1 MRLPAIQ
8 GLIRRRILV
17 SWNVDPEAV
26 RRLLPAPLEPKLAH
40 GRAIVGVCLIRLEE
54 VRPRGLARFVGLSSE
69 NAAHRIAV
77 TWEDERGAHEGVFI
91 ARRDTGSLLN
101 SLAGGRVFP
110 GEHRPATFDVRDE
123 EGRIALDMSSS
134 DGTAV
139 RLRARAA
146 RALPATSVFASV
158 AEASLFFEG
167 GSSGYSV
174 TGDSMRLDG
183 LRLVTKGWCVEPL
196 EVEAVSSSWISSAFP
211 AGSVAFDH
219 ALVLRDLEHEWEAL
233 PDLAVRP
240 R

>member
-54 VRPRGLARFVGLSSE
+54 VRPKGLARFVGLSSE

-77 TWEDERGAHEGVFI
+77 TWEDERGAHEGVYI

-101 SLAGGRVFP
+101 RLAGGRLFP
-110 GEHRPATFDVRDE
+110 GEQRPAAFDVHDDD
-123 EGRIALDMSSS
+123 GRIAFDMSAS
-134 DGTAV
+134 DGMAV
-139 RLRARAA
+139 RLRARAG
-146 RALPATSVFASV
+146 RALPATSVFGSV
-158 AEASLFFEG
+158 AEASSFFEN
-167 GSSGYSV
+167 GSNGYSV
-174 TGDSMRLDG
+174 TAHPGRLDG
-183 LRLVTKGWCVEPL
+183 MRLVTKGWRVEPL
-196 EVEAVSSSWISSAFP
+196 EVEQASSTWITDAFP
-211 AGSVAFDH
+211 TGSVAFDH
-219 ALVLRDLEHEWEAL
+219 ALVLRDLEHEWESLA
-233 PDLAVRP
+233 DLAVRP